1 MPKLNRN
8 AARSLL
14 LGVVLTESG
23 PPQLRAA
30 PETIYLGD
38 VVTMET
44 GAPKA
49 EAVAVLGDEIVAV
62 GTRTDVIRLRGRRTR
77 VVELGQRALL
87 PGFIDAHGHLAAT
100 AAFSQHANLWSPPAG
115 PIKSIGDLQQ
125 ALYRHIAERAIPAG
139 RWVIGVGYDD
149 SLLTERRHP
158 TRADLDSVSTEH
170 PLLVVHVSGHFSAA
184 NSRLLAIA
192 SIDAEAPDPPG
203 GVIRRQTGSREPDG
217 VLEETAHMAL
227 YAMAPKDSL
236 QESLPRLARAID
248 YYASMG
254 ITTVQDGGTTPDNLA
269 LLAEAARLHLLDLDV
284 VAYWLWLPLT
294 APFPDDLVFGI
305 YRDRLKIGGVKLI
318 LDGAPQGK
326 TAYLSEPYLIPP
338 PGEPASYRGYASQ
351 SPPAVGQALREAMA
365 RNVPLLAHANGDAA
379 AQMLIDVVAAA
390 RHHTANP
397 GSKVVMIHAQTVRDD
412 QLDRMGA
419 LGITPSF
426 FVGHTFYWGDW
437 HREQTLG
444 YARAERI
451 SPTRSAVE
459 RSLAF
464 TLHNDAP
471 VVPPDMLRTIW
482 SATTRRTRSNDILG
496 PRQRLTVMEALA
508 GVTINAAR
516 QYSEE
521 DRKGSIRIGKR
532 ADLVILSQNPLTTD
546 PERLLDL
553 RVVETIA
560 HGQSVYRAP

>member
-1 MPKLNRN
+1 MLLIEPVLAQPH
-8 AARSLL
+8 AAS
-14 LGVVLTESG
+14 
-23 PPQLRAA
+23 
-30 PETIYLGD
+30 ETIYLGD

-44 GAPKA
+44 AAPRA
-49 EAVAVLGDEIVAV
+49 EAVAVAGDRIVAV
-62 GTRTDVIRLRGRRTR
+62 GTRIDVMRLRGKETR
-77 VVELGQRALL
+77 VVELGERALL
-87 PGFIDAHGHLAAT
+87 PGFIDAHGHLTAT
-100 AAFSQHANLWSPPAG
+100 AAFSQYANLGSPPAG
-115 PIKSIGDLQQ
+115 PIKSIGELQD
-125 ALYRHIAERAIPAG
+125 ALRLHIAERAIPAG
-139 RWVIGVGYDD
+139 QWVIGVGYDD

-170 PLLVVHVSGHFSAA
+170 PVFVVHVSGHLSAS

-192 SIDAEAPDPPG
+192 NIGAAAPDPPG
-203 GVIRRQTGSREPDG
+203 GVIRRRTGSREPDG

-227 YAMAPKDSL
+227 YAMVPKAGL
-236 QESLPRLARAID
+236 QESLPLIAKAMD

-254 ITTVQDGGTTPDNLA
+254 ITTVQDGGAMPDNLA
-269 LLAEAARLHLLDLDV
+269 LLSEAARRHLLNLDV
-284 VAYWLWLPLT
+284 VAYRFWVPGG
-294 APFPDDLVFGI
+294 APFPDDLGFGI

-326 TAYLSEPYLIPP
+326 TAYLSEPYLVPP
-338 PGEPASYRGYASQ
+338 PGQPATYRGYPSLP
-351 SPPAVGQALREAMA
+351 PPAVVKALREAMA

-379 AQMLIDVVAAA
+379 AQILIDAVEAA
-390 RHHTANP
+390 RRDT
-397 GSKVVMIHAQTVRDD
+397 GRTDSKVVMIHAQTVRDD

-451 SPTRSAVE
+451 SPTRSALE
-459 RSLAF
+459 RGLAF

-471 VVPPDMLRTIW
+471 VVPPDILRTIW

-496 PRQRLTVMEALA
+496 PQQRLTVMEALA

-521 DRKGSIRIGKR
+521 DRKGSIRVGKL

-546 PERLLDL
+546 PERLLEV
-553 RVVETIA
+553 RVVETIS